1 MDTKKKVFSGRG
13 EPPRCRIKCFRSND
27 ERGPV
32 FICFQTGILL
42 LMEQRLR
49 SVSGGYKCSSKT
61 WLCQTIHTLL
71 MPHSTRHLQDK
82 FRERAKIN
90 EKLFIPI
97 YNVIIVQNILYHT
110 LFAVWFR
117 TIRGQLMFRGVGPS
131 SSEFLGGILA
141 LPINICGGG
150 CQKIW

>member
-1 MDTKKKVFSGRG
+1 MDTKKKIFSGRG
-13 EPPRCRIKCFRSND
+13 EPPLCRIKCFRSND

-42 LMEQRLR
+42 LMEWRLC

-61 WLCQTIHTLL
+61 WLCQTIHKLL
-71 MPHSTRHLQDK
+71 MPHSARHLLDK

-90 EKLFIPI
+90 GRQFIPI
-97 YNVIIVQNILYHT
+97 YNVIIVHNVLYHT
-110 LFAVWFR
+110 LLVFHSEPLR
-117 TIRGQLMFRGVGPS
+117 DS
-131 SSEFLGGILA
+131 SCFGKLAPPAAEFLGGILA